1 MRENAEQNNSAYGH
15 FSRSG
20 KVCISSNLK
29 FFLEDIS
36 TQLISDTLVMVENS
50 TQTLKAVK
58 VNL

>member
-20 KVCISSNLK
+20 KVYISYNLK

>member
-20 KVCISSNLK
+20 KVYISSNLK

-50 TQTLKAVK
+50 TQTLEAVK